1 MRRAHAARLIPTC
14 VGSTSGSA
22 SMRSVWSAHP
32 HVCGE
37 HSAVLRHIASGCG
50 SSPRVWGALLETA
63 LPPARSRLIPTCVG
77 STSSIKAFESF
88 RSAHPHVCG
97 EHGGTISG
105 NSITYGSSP
114 RVWGARG
121 PCVLEGHCFRLIP
134 TCVGSTTREPCE
146 AGGGSA
152 HPHVCGEHVLVT
164 NGSSGCIGS
173 SPRVWGA
180 HGV

>member
-1 MRRAHAARLIPTC
+1 MWGAQRIPTLNSRKIRLIPTC
-14 VGSTSGSA
+14 VGSTARWIGFLLTC
-22 SMRSVWSAHP
+22 SAHP

-37 HSAVLRHIASGCG
+37 HNNPGTTWGTGFG

-105 NSITYGSSP
+105 NSIPYGSSP

-134 TCVGSTTREPCE
+134 TCVGSTFWLRM
-146 AGGGSA
+146 G
-152 HPHVCGEHVLVT
+152 LV
-164 NGSSGCIGS
+164 
-173 SPRVWGA
+173 GA
-180 HGV
+180 